1 MAGTT
6 FSLPNFTGEIFN
18 QSPQDT
24 PFLTAMSGVSAGNFD
39 GGIAGAAIENATHF
53 QWQTYGLRAAADDRQ
68 RLEGADAPTETEV
81 VRGNEFNVLEI
92 HQEQLVL
99 SYSKL
104 SAMKQYA
111 ASGANHPNAQAFDA
125 PNPVNSETDFQLR
138 AHLAQV
144 ARDIEATFITGTFQD
159 PANNATERK
168 TRGLL
173 AAITTNVTDATA
185 SPALTKDYVDDTLQ
199 DIWDAGGITFG
210 ETATLMC
217 GAFQKRKLTALYL
230 PDTNVQPRS
239 RTVGG
244 VTVQTIE
251 TDFGTLNIMLNRY
264 MPADTIAIVSLEEC
278 RPHVLDVEDL
288 GPGFSVEPLAKT
300 GSSKKWQLYGE
311 IGLNY
316 GDETHHGKITNLA
329 TS

>member
-6 FSLPNFTGEIFN
+6 FNLPNYTGEIFN

-24 PFLTAMSGVSAGNFD
+24 PFLTAIAGVSAANFD
-39 GGIAGAAIENATHF
+39 GTLAGAEIENATHF
-53 QWQTYGLRAAADDRQ
+53 QWQTYALRAAADDRQ
-68 RLEGADAPTETEV
+68 RLEGADAPTETEQ
-81 VRGNEFNVLEI
+81 VRGNVFNVLEI

-125 PNPVNSETDFQLR
+125 ANPVSSETDFQLR
-138 AHLAQV
+138 AHLAQI
-144 ARDIEATFITGTFQD
+144 ARDVEATFLTGEFQD
-159 PANNATERK
+159 PATNADERK
-168 TRGLL
+168 TRGLIQ
-173 AAITTNVTDATA
+173 AITTNVTDATA

-199 DIWDAGGITFG
+199 DIWDNGGISYG

-217 GAFQKRKLTALYL
+217 GAFQKRKLTALYVD
-230 PDTNVQPRS
+230 PDNAPRS

-251 TDFGTLNIMLNRY
+251 TDFGTLNVMLDRY
-264 MPADTIAIVSLEEC
+264 MSADTIAIVSLEEC

-300 GSSKKWQLYGE
+300 GSAKKWQLYGE
-311 IGLNY
+311 IGLGY
-316 GDETHHGKITNLA
+316 GDEIHHGKIINLA